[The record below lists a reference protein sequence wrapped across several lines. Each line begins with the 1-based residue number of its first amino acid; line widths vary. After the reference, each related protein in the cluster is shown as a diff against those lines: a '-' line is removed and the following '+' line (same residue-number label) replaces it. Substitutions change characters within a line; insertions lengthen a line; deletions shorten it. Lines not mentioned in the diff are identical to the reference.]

1 MDTYIT
7 GAVIKRLRENKN
19 LTQSDL
25 AEVIGVSSKAVSKW
39 ETVEVRVL
47 ERMCLPAEMPGNKR
61 KAALP

>member
-47 ERMCLPAEMPGNKR
+47 ERMCLPAERPGNKR